1 MLDSTGNSAPV
12 ARVAILAILCYNSGG
27 VATRSL
33 LVPTTGCPTDGC
45 NTGKPLSPCCMSAVS
60 LHFGAVVAAR
70 CGCFTSNTARSVRQV
85 WAEHPLLVPL
95 MRYLYYRYAFSFGSG
110 LGKTTLAHVVARHC
124 GYHPYE
130 INASDD
136 RTAATLATKIQDA
149 VQMTAVLGG
158 GRPNCVIVDEIDGA
172 TGGTETGGAV
182 AALLKLVRAGEG
194 VAGGKGGGGNKGK
207 RRWGETK
214 EQGHVAKCI
223 AC

>member
-1 MLDSTGNSAPV
+1 MSRNAL
-12 ARVAILAILCYNSGG
+12 LAY
-27 VATRSL
+27 
-33 LVPTTGCPTDGC
+33 
-45 NTGKPLSPCCMSAVS
+45 K
-60 LHFGAVVAAR
+60 
-70 CGCFTSNTARSVRQV
+70 V
-85 WAEHPLLVPL
+85 WAEYSLFAWLVTIL
-95 MRYLYYRYAFSFGSG
+95 GMHSHRAG

-194 VAGGKGGGGNKGK
+194 AAAGKGGGGNKGERGLHGCVLVTGGFRGSAVGACVGGEGCGGGQG
-207 RRWGETK
+207 RRQ
-214 EQGHVAKCI
+214 QG
-223 AC
+223 